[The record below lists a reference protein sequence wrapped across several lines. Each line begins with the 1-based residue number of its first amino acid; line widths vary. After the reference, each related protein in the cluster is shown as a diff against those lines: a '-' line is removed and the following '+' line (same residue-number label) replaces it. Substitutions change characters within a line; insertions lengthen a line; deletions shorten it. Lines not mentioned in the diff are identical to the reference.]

1 MDILP
6 IRILLCDDNPDDQAL
21 TRRFLRRACPHAEI
35 VAVSDGEQAVAKLIE
50 VAEGREPQPV
60 LVVLDYR
67 MPKLRGDEVLRSVRR
82 LDRIREIPFVLFCS
96 DIVPREVDECRE
108 AGIDLFIQKPSE
120 YEGYEEAVRNM
131 IGRFVDATCLPS
143 ASVS

>member
-1 MDILP
+1 MEQRAL
-6 IRILLCDDNPDDQAL
+6 RILLCDDNPDDQAL
-21 TRRFLRRACPHAEI
+21 TRRFLRRACPEAEI
-35 VAVSDGEQAVAKLIE
+35 LLAGDGEQAVGMLVE
-50 VAEGREPQPV
+50 VAEGREPILN

-82 LDRIREIPFVLFCS
+82 MDRLQPVPFVLFCS

-120 YEGYEEAVRNM
+120 YETYEEAVRN
-131 IGRFVDATCLPS
+131 IVDRFVDGASAPR